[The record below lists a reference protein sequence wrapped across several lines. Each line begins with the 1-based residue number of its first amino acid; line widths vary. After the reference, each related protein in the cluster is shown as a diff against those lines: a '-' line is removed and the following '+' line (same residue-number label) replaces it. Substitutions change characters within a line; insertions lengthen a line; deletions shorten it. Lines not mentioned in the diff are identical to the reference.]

1 MDVRFCKEQEPP
13 PRGTRCELKVLRVL
27 VLRAPHRRAL
37 GELFF
42 LLTDDLHG
50 GRLSGQGLAG
60 AAARKLSTCSASARG
75 RRTFSVTGF
84 NDQSHSPSKNQSPD
98 RRSRVTWARHAIRAA
113 KACAVGTERNDEA
126 A

>member
-50 GRLSGQGLAG
+50 RWPLGEWPRRNWPATAIPGDKSHVTSAASFLQRRISVPKGLDAVEKVIG
-60 AAARKLSTCSASARG
+60 VGSLQTRRK
-75 RRTFSVTGF
+75 
-84 NDQSHSPSKNQSPD
+84 NDAIRSPIHD
-98 RRSRVTWARHAIRAA
+98 RR
-113 KACAVGTERNDEA
+113 
-126 A
+126 

>member
-42 LLTDDLHG
+42 LLTDGLHG
-50 GRLSGQGLAG
+50 RRPLFQRKLRRRLDSDTVIHGRCDPLG
-60 AAARKLSTCSASARG
+60 AAEVAFCGLHRDVAK
-75 RRTFSVTGF
+75 
-84 NDQSHSPSKNQSPD
+84 KNL
-98 RRSRVTWARHAIRAA
+98 
-113 KACAVGTERNDEA
+113 NLL
-126 A
+126 